1 MKKRILVVDDE
12 VALTRMVKMNL
23 ERSGDDYEVRTE
35 NQGVKVVAAVRDFW
49 PDLIFLDV
57 MMPDMS
63 GDEVAQQLREDPV
76 LAGIK
81 IVFMTAI
88 VTKEETSEMSG
99 NIGGNEFLAKP
110 VKTEELIATIE
121 RILGPDQSS

>member
-12 VALTRMVKMNL
+12 PALTRMVKLNL
-23 ERSGDDYEVRTE
+23 ERTGNYEVRTE
-35 NQGVKVVAAVRDFW
+35 NQGSVAVQAAREFK

-63 GDEVAQQLREDPV
+63 GDEVSAQLREDEE
-76 LAGIK
+76 LSQIK
-81 IVFMTAI
+81 FIFMTAI
-88 VTKEETSEMSG
+88 VTKDETETMGS

-110 VKTEELIATIE
+110 VKTDELIATIE
-121 RILGPDQSS
+121 RALGE

>member
-1 MKKRILVVDDE
+1 MNKRILVVDDE
-12 VALTRMVKMNL
+12 VALTRMIKMNL
-23 ERSGDDYEVRTE
+23 ERSGDYEVRTE
-35 NQGVKVVAAVRDFW
+35 NQGVKVISAVREFW

-57 MMPDMS
+57 MMPGMS
-63 GDEVAQQLREDPV
+63 GDEVAQQLRENPV

-110 VKTEELIATIE
+110 VKTEELVETIE
-121 RILGPDQSS
+121 RMLGA

>member
-12 VALTRMVKMNL
+12 PALTRMVKLNL
-23 ERSGDDYEVRTE
+23 ERTGNYEVRTE
-35 NQGVKVVAAVRDFW
+35 NQGSMAVQAAREFK

-63 GDEVAQQLREDPV
+63 GDEVSAQLKEDEE
-76 LAGIK
+76 LSQIK
-81 IVFMTAI
+81 FIFMTAI
-88 VTKEETSEMSG
+88 VTKDETESMGS

-110 VKTEELIATIE
+110 VKTDELLATIE
-121 RILGPDQSS
+121 RVLGE

>member
-12 VALTRMVKMNL
+12 AALTRMIKLNL
-23 ERSGDDYEVRTE
+23 ERSGDYEVRTE
-35 NQGVKVVAAVRDFW
+35 NEGSMAIPAAREFK

-63 GDEVAQQLREDPV
+63 GDEVSALLKEDEELSQVPF
-76 LAGIK
+76 I
-81 IVFMTAI
+81 FMTAI
-88 VTKEETSEMSG
+88 VTKDETESMGS

-110 VKTEELIATIE
+110 VRTEEMIAAIE
-121 RILGPDQSS
+121 RVLG